1 MLYSLQKRFLSFYL
15 LLFSFT
21 LFSQSPETF
30 SQPGTY
36 TWTVPPCVTSIT
48 VKIWGGGG
56 GGGGTSSRQTITDE
70 EACTQ
75 GGGGGGGGFAMRT
88 YSVTPGETYS
98 IVVGAGGAGGVG
110 ANNTAVAGITG
121 GTSTFSGP
129 ATTPFGPLTGFG
141 GAGGAGA
148 TAYNNNTGQH
158 HIGSNGTGGAGGTGA
173 NGTTVFTGGNGSDG
187 SHSASCA
194 DISGAGGGGA
204 GTSGNGS
211 NGQQIGGCPHTA
223 AMNGGA
229 GAANDGGKGGNGVK
243 NSITSKHNQNGN
255 AGSPYGGGG
264 SGAGI
269 HLNSWANQWVLANG
283 GDGASGAVIIEYV
296 TDGALPSQPSVIS
309 GNTVLP
315 CGGGTEN
322 YSIVNEPG
330 VTYTWSYS
338 GSGTIT
344 GNGNTATLTATTG
357 GIITVTPAGACGNGP
372 SRTINITTDIP
383 PTTPVTI
390 TGPTQI
396 ACTGTQHTYTA
407 NNIPNTIYTWT
418 YSGNGTITGNGTNEI
433 TLDIVTGG
441 TLTVTTSNSCGSG
454 STNSIQITIGQST
467 FTLQPIQG
475 NTLLPC
481 GGGTESYSVNA
492 LSDVTYNWS
501 YSGNGTITGNG
512 TNSITLNATTG
523 GTLTVTA
530 TNSCG
535 TVNTVSTQI
544 TTDQSTVSL
553 QPIQGN
559 TLIPCGGA
567 TGNYS
572 VNSLPDVT
580 YNWSYSGVGTI
591 TGNGTNSITLNAT
604 SGGVLTVTA
613 QNNCGDLQTQSIT
626 ITLDSPNTT
635 INFSLPAHL
644 CKNDPAITLSATPAG
659 GEFTSNNTVITVID
673 PSVLNPGTYTITY
686 AVSENS
692 CLFTANQS
700 VEIRQLPVLSNNLA
714 AEYCHGSAAVN
725 IQFSPAGGTAS
736 GEYLTGTTLH
746 LENAVPGPHSVSY
759 TYTDSYGCTSSRTDT
774 YTITEKI
781 SPDIMYEKSCNYL
794 VNFHTGNAAYTYYW
808 DFKEKGHSTA
818 KNPSVQFDGN
828 GIYPVDITVTDSKGC
843 SVTVQQTIELSENSF
858 ADLLKIPNV
867 ITPNK
872 DGINDNFELNPGLFN
887 CGDLSMLII
896 NRWGNTVY
904 QMDQNSIK
912 FEGKMSDGKELSDG
926 VYFYIITSEKFG
938 CKNGIG
944 GPNCNG
950 VISIVR

>member
-1 MLYSLQKRFLSFYL
+1 MLYSLRKYFFGFYFLF
-15 LLFSFT
+15 FNFV

-30 SQPGTY
+30 NQPGTY
-36 TWTVPPCVTSIT
+36 TWAVPPCVTSIT
-48 VKIWGGGG
+48 VKVWGGGG
-56 GGGGTSSRQTITDE
+56 GGGGTSSKHTIKDE

-75 GGGGGGGGFAMRT
+75 GGGGGFATRT
-88 YSVTPGETYS
+88 YAVTPGEIYS

-110 ANNTAVAGITG
+110 ANSTAVAGATG

-129 ATTPFGPLTGFG
+129 ATTPFGALTGFG
-141 GAGGAGA
+141 GTGGGGA
-148 TAYNNNTGQH
+148 TAYNNNTGNH
-158 HIGSNGTGGAGGTGA
+158 HIGSNGTGGIGGTGA
-173 NGTTVFTGGNGSDG
+173 NGTTIFTGGNASDG

-204 GTSGNGS
+204 GTTGNGS
-211 NGQQIGGCPHTA
+211 NGQQIGGCPHNA
-223 AMNGGA
+223 AMNGGT
-229 GAANDGGKGGNGVK
+229 GGVNDGGKGADGIK
-243 NSITSKHNQNGN
+243 NNIASKHNKDGN

-269 HLNSWANQWVLANG
+269 HISNWTNQWVLANG

-357 GIITVTPAGACGNGP
+357 GTITVTPAGACGNGP

-544 TTDQSTVSL
+544 TIDQSTVSL

>member
-1 MLYSLQKRFLSFYL
+1 MLYSLQKYFLSFYL

-98 IVVGAGGAGGVG
+98 IVVGAGGTGGVG

-129 ATTPFGPLTGFG
+129 ATTPFGALTGFG

-283 GDGASGAVIIEYV
+283 GAGASGAVIIEYV
-296 TDGALPSQPSVIS
+296 TNGALPSQPSVIS

-357 GIITVTPAGACGNGP
+357 GTITVTPSGACGNGP

-407 NNIPNTIYTWT
+407 NNIPNTTYTWT
-418 YSGNGTITGNGTNEI
+418 YSGNGTINGNSTNEI

-544 TTDQSTVSL
+544 TIDQSTVSL

-686 AVSENS
+686 AVSENG